1 MFCGVIN
8 RLVQSGLLPG
18 AVLKVGMVG
27 AGGVSETLPRG
38 LLRSNYSHNA
48 GKMLS
53 VFFPS
58 HSLMSWGGRGGESP
72 RNYSDT
78 WPLGS
83 PNAGAVRI
91 QLSSIKP
98 EISDLPKKSH
108 KATPL
113 FSVKKYSF
121 HEKNVI
127 YVYK

>member
-1 MFCGVIN
+1 
-8 RLVQSGLLPG
+8 
-18 AVLKVGMVG
+18 
-27 AGGVSETLPRG
+27 
-38 LLRSNYSHNA
+38 
-48 GKMLS
+48 
-53 VFFPS
+53 
-58 HSLMSWGGRGGESP
+58 MSWGGGESP

-78 WPLGS
+78 WFLGS
-83 PNAGAVRI
+83 PNAEGAVRI

-98 EISDLPKKSH
+98 EISDLQKH